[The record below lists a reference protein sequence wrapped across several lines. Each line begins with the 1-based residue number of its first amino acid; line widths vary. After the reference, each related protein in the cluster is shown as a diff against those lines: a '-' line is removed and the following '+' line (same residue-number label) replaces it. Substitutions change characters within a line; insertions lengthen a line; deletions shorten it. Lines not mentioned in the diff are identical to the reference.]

1 MDGVPRSPKEEE
13 KRLLLLKRIQQL
25 ESENAHLQRQFSNLA
40 HSRVPRSH
48 SNSPHQWQ
56 LAHPNRNYA
65 GSSRDSRTLLPA
77 NGLLNFSQKQY
88 FDILESLGQSVHI
101 VDLRDRIVYWNKG
114 AEKLYCH
121 SASEALGH
129 SNVKLL
135 TDVQYYDDAIEII
148 SNNNAGQKYTGTFPV
163 KNKLGKRFVVIVTN
177 SPFYDDFGNLV
188 GVVSCSV
195 DSKPFHR
202 EAQCQSSEFYPSPSS
217 SQPTSGLA
225 NKSDVDSHLP
235 LQAGIASKISNL
247 ASRMTNKIRSKMKTG
262 DNALVNESRRRD
274 GQYFNQSLS
283 ETVLSDHRKDP
294 TFSEAG
300 SSRGDIP
307 PSPLGVSF
315 EDTPRE
321 NFSTS
326 GGEGE
331 GEGKIGILKDISSRA
346 EAWIS
351 KKSMSWQWLDHER
364 EPDFDQKNCSGNYE
378 KTETQVAENDP
389 FGNEASTSM
398 SSFSH
403 ANSTSTVSS
412 SISTSSSPLYK
423 FDTETD
429 SLHFEIMWEDLAI
442 GAQIGHGSCGT
453 VYRGLWCGSDVAI
466 KEFFKFEYSDD
477 LLHSF
482 RQEVLLMKRLRH
494 PNVLLFMGAVTS
506 PQHLCIVMEY
516 LPCGSLFQLLRC
528 NTARLNWRRRALM
541 AVDIAQGMNY
551 LHRCNPPVI
560 HRDLKSSNLLVD
572 KNWNVKVGDFG
583 LSRLKHATYLTTKTG
598 KGTPQWMAPE
608 VIRSEPSDE
617 KSDVYSFGVVLWELA
632 TQKIP
637 WDTLN
642 PMQVIGAVGFMDRR
656 LEIPEDLNPLWAS
669 LIESCWHSDLK
680 CRPTFEELL
689 EKLKAL
695 LRQYSIQKPKA
706 NITLGQ
712 GD

>member
-48 SNSPHQWQ
+48 SNAPHQWQ

-77 NGLLNFSQKQY
+77 NGLLNFTQKQY
-88 FDILESLGQSVHI
+88 FGILESLGQSVHI

-114 AEKLYCH
+114 AEKLYGH

-148 SNNNAGQKYTGTFPV
+148 SNNTAGQKYTGTFPV

-202 EAQCQSSEFYPSPSS
+202 ETRCQSSRFYPSSSS

-235 LQAGIASKISNL
+235 VQAGIASKISNL

-262 DNALVNESRRRD
+262 GNALVNESRRGD
-274 GQYFNQSLS
+274 GQYFNQRLP
-283 ETVLSDHRKDP
+283 ETVFSDHKKGP
-294 TFSEAG
+294 TFTEA
-300 SSRGDIP
+300 STSRGDV
-307 PSPLGVSF
+307 PSSPFGVSF
-315 EDTPRE
+315 EDTPVENCPGE
-321 NFSTS
+321 NFSMS
-326 GGEGE
+326 GGE

-351 KKSMSWQWLDHER
+351 KKSMSWQWLDHEC
-364 EPDFDQKNCSGNYE
+364 EPDFGQENNSDANG
-378 KTETQVAENDP
+378 KTEIQVAENDP
-389 FGNEASTSM
+389 FGNEASTSG
-398 SSFSH
+398 SSFSF

-429 SLHFEIMWEDLAI
+429 SLHFDIMWEDLAI

-506 PQHLCIVMEY
+506 PQHLCIVTEY
-516 LPCGSLFQLLRC
+516 LP
-528 NTARLNWRRRALM
+528 
-541 AVDIAQGMNY
+541 
-551 LHRCNPPVI
+551 
-560 HRDLKSSNLLVD
+560 
-572 KNWNVKVGDFG
+572 
-583 LSRLKHATYLTTKTG
+583 
-598 KGTPQWMAPE
+598 
-608 VIRSEPSDE
+608 
-617 KSDVYSFGVVLWELA
+617 
-632 TQKIP
+632 
-637 WDTLN
+637 
-642 PMQVIGAVGFMDRR
+642 
-656 LEIPEDLNPLWAS
+656 
-669 LIESCWHSDLK
+669 
-680 CRPTFEELL
+680 
-689 EKLKAL
+689 
-695 LRQYSIQKPKA
+695 
-706 NITLGQ
+706 
-712 GD
+712 

>member
-25 ESENAHLQRQFSNLA
+25 ESENAHLQRQFSNMA

-48 SNSPHQWQ
+48 SNAPHQWQ
-56 LAHPNRNYA
+56 LDHSNRNCA

-77 NGLLNFSQKQY
+77 NGFLNFSQKQY
-88 FDILESLGQSVHI
+88 FGILESLGQSVHI
-101 VDLRDRIVYWNKG
+101 IDLRDRIVYWNKG
-114 AEKLYCH
+114 AEKLYGH

-148 SNNNAGQKYTGTFPV
+148 SNNTAGQKYTGTFPV

-202 EAQCQSSEFYPSPSS
+202 EAQRQSSEFYPSPSS

-300 SSRGDIP
+300 PSRGDIP

-315 EDTPRE
+315 EDTPGE

-331 GEGKIGILKDISSRA
+331 GKFGILKDISSRA

-364 EPDFDQKNCSGNYE
+364 EPDFDQKYCSGNYE
-378 KTETQVAENDP
+378 KTEIQVAENDP

-403 ANSTSTVSS
+403 ANSTSTISS

-429 SLHFEIMWEDLAI
+429 SLHFDIMWEDLAI
-442 GAQIGHGSCGT
+442 GAQIGHGNEYFHYCWYFCQCYLRKSFLIFKLLMLVSGSCGT
-453 VYRGLWCGSDVAI
+453 VYRGLWCGS
-466 KEFFKFEYSDD
+466 
-477 LLHSF
+477 
-482 RQEVLLMKRLRH
+482 
-494 PNVLLFMGAVTS
+494 
-506 PQHLCIVMEY
+506 
-516 LPCGSLFQLLRC
+516 
-528 NTARLNWRRRALM
+528 
-541 AVDIAQGMNY
+541 
-551 LHRCNPPVI
+551 
-560 HRDLKSSNLLVD
+560 
-572 KNWNVKVGDFG
+572 
-583 LSRLKHATYLTTKTG
+583 
-598 KGTPQWMAPE
+598 
-608 VIRSEPSDE
+608 
-617 KSDVYSFGVVLWELA
+617 
-632 TQKIP
+632 
-637 WDTLN
+637 
-642 PMQVIGAVGFMDRR
+642 VIGAVGFMDRR
-656 LEIPEDLNPLWAS
+656 LEIPEDLNPLWGS
-669 LIESCWHSDLK
+669 LIESCWHSDPK

-706 NITLGQ
+706 NITLGR
-712 GD
+712 GLIKEKVMS